1 MTQTVYDEAR
11 KVAHQT
17 DHDGRPLCGKTV
29 LGADDWTAVLAAV
42 AMPCPSCRRAA
53 AMMERKAA

>member
-17 DHDGRPLCGKTV
+17 DSTGRPRCGKTV
-29 LGADDWTAVLAAV
+29 VGTDDWTAVLAAV
-42 AMPCPSCRRAA
+42 AMPCPSCERAA
-53 AMMERKAA
+53 ARAREVAA